1 VRNQKS
7 SPFLRLPPEL
17 RNKIYKLVGQ
27 KVTLG
32 RRAQD
37 FSLYGQT
44 DLSLLLTSR
53 QVNHEV
59 SSLLPDHQI
68 LRLESGYLG
77 LDLRDLYLK
86 DRERA
91 KLSIW
96 NVSRLEI
103 HYTFF
108 GIYGFMQDFNVR
120 RYLKHRRA
128 DPGLLTVFPR
138 LQHVEAFGTQG
149 KILPAIGL
157 AWLKD
162 LCCGDHSELQV
173 RIT

>member
-1 VRNQKS
+1 L
-7 SPFLRLPPEL
+7 LRLPPEL

-37 FSLYGQT
+37 FSLYGEK

-53 QVNHEV
+53 QVNYEA

-68 LRLESGYLG
+68 LRLEWGYHG
-77 LDLRDLYLK
+77 FNLRELYLK
-86 DRERA
+86 HHKRA

-96 NVSRLEI
+96 NVSELEI

-108 GIYGFMQDFNVR
+108 GIYGFMQDFDFQ
-120 RYLKHRRA
+120 RYAKYRQPHP
-128 DPGLLTVFPR
+128 DLLTVFPR
-138 LQHVEAFGTQG
+138 LQRIEAFGTQG
-149 KILPAIGL
+149 KILPAFGL

-162 LCCGDHSELQV
+162 LCCGDHSEVQV